1 MLIYIDFYSFPG
13 HLYCIHSSSENHLKG
28 SPWQFIIW
36 KSIIWN
42 VLFHLVRWMVLS
54 EALTLPFYNSV
65 NAVDLPTEH
74 TEMNTVLAEPH
85 CTLLSRWHFS
95 NVWLLLLQLFPNIQE
110 VLYPN
115 LCWSMVNNWVSWA
128 GGWETL
134 IYSVYLLWW
143 YLHPGHFH
151 ATNVATEWWSEE
163 EMCGGR
169 ALNNIFL

>member
-1 MLIYIDFYSFPG
+1 MTV
-13 HLYCIHSSSENHLKG
+13 HHLK
-28 SPWQFIIW
+28 IH
-36 KSIIWN
+36 
-42 VLFHLVRWMVLS
+42 HLKCTFSFGKMNGAFRGIDC
-54 EALTLPFYNSV
+54 LPFYNSV

-115 LCWSMVNNWVSWA
+115 LCWSMVNNWISWA

-134 IYSVYLLWW
+134 IYSIYLLWW

-151 ATNVATEWWSEE
+151 ATNVATE
-163 EMCGGR
+163 
-169 ALNNIFL
+169 